1 MSTVRRAAAMTA
13 IMLGAFFATHAAYAD
28 ADADDTITLMVGGID
43 KIIYLPAILAKRL
56 GYFEQ
61 PGLDVSVVT
70 EPAGVNAEDELI
82 AGAVQG
88 VVGFYDHTI
97 DLQSKGTDVESLVQF
112 ASAPGEVEL
121 IAASHAG
128 DIKTPADFKGKSLGV
143 TGLGSSTDFLTQYLA
158 KKFGLARSDYRL
170 LPVDAG
176 KTFINAMRAHRIVAG
191 MTTEPTVS
199 ELLANREAKVLIDLR
214 TEAGTRE
221 ALGGPYPAGCLYMRA
236 AWVNEH
242 PDAARKLAHAFV
254 RVLQYIH
261 THSAEQIVAQLPRSY
276 YQNRKAL
283 YVGALEAY
291 RHTFSTDGRMPAD
304 GPRTVLGILSTIDPS
319 VKATDIDL
327 SKTYT
332 TAYLDD
338 SDDSEK

>member
-1 MSTVRRAAAMTA
+1 MTNVRRAAAVVA
-13 IMLGAFFATHAAYAD
+13 LVLGASSVTRAAY
-28 ADADDTITLMVGGID
+28 ADDTITLMVGGID

-61 PGLDVSVVT
+61 PGLDVDVVT

-97 DLQSKGTDVESLVQF
+97 DLQSKGTEVESLVQF
-112 ASAPGEVEL
+112 SSAPGEVEL
-121 IAASHAG
+121 VAASHAAQ
-128 DIKTPADFKGKSLGV
+128 IKTPADFKGKSLGV
-143 TGLGSSTDFLTQYLA
+143 TGLGSSTDFLTQYLT
-158 KKFGLARSDYRL
+158 KKFGLNRSDYRL

-176 KTFINAMRAHRIVAG
+176 KTFIDAMRSHRIVAG
-191 MTTEPTVS
+191 MTTDPTAS
-199 ELLANREAKVLIDLR
+199 ELLASGEAKVLIDLR
-214 TEAGTRE
+214 TEVGTRE
-221 ALGGPYPAGCLYMRA
+221 TLGGLYPAGCLYMRA
-236 AWVNEH
+236 AWVSEH

-254 RVLQYIH
+254 RALQYIH

-276 YQNRKAL
+276 YEKRKAL
-283 YVGALEAY
+283 YVAALKAY
-291 RHTFSTDGRMPAD
+291 RPAFSIDGRMPAG
-304 GPRTVLGILSTIDPS
+304 GPRTVLAIMSTIDPS

-332 TAYLDD
+332 TAYLD
-338 SDDSEK
+338 EPAK

>member
-1 MSTVRRAAAMTA
+1 MSTVRRAAAMA
-13 IMLGAFFATHAAYAD
+13 ALVLGASWATRAAYAD
-28 ADADDTITLMVGGID
+28 ESITLMVGGID

-61 PGLDVSVVT
+61 PGLDVDVVT

-112 ASAPGEVEL
+112 SSAPGEVEL
-121 IAASHAG
+121 VAASHAA

-143 TGLGSSTDFLTQYLA
+143 TGLGSSTDFLTQYLT
-158 KKFGLARSDYRL
+158 KKFGLDRSDYRL

-176 KTFINAMRAHRIVAG
+176 KTFIDAMRSHRIVAG
-191 MTTEPTVS
+191 MTTDPTAS
-199 ELLANREAKVLIDLR
+199 ELISSGEAKVLIDLR
-214 TEAGTRE
+214 TEVGTRE
-221 ALGGPYPAGCLYMRA
+221 TLGGLYPAGCLYMRA

-254 RVLQYIH
+254 RALQYIH

-276 YQNRKAL
+276 YEKRKAL
-283 YVGALEAY
+283 YVAALKGY
-291 RHTFSTDGRMPAD
+291 RPAFSIDGRMPAG
-304 GPRTVLGILSTIDPS
+304 GPRTVLAIMSTIDPS

-332 TAYLDD
+332 TAYLD
-338 SDDSEK
+338 EPAK

>member
-1 MSTVRRAAAMTA
+1 MSTVRRATAMAALV
-13 IMLGAFFATHAAYAD
+13 LGACWATRAAYAEE
-28 ADADDTITLMVGGID
+28 TITLMVGGIE
-43 KIIYLPAILAKRL
+43 KIIYLPALLAKQL

-61 PGLDVSVVT
+61 PGLDVNVVT

-97 DLQSKGTDVESLVQF
+97 DLQSKGTEVESLVQF

-121 IAASHAG
+121 VAAADAA

-143 TGLGSSTDFLTQYLA
+143 TGLGSSTDFLTQYMA
-158 KKFGLARSDYRL
+158 KKFGLNRSDYHL

-176 KTFINAMRAHRIVAG
+176 MTFINAMRTHRIVAG
-191 MTTEPTVS
+191 MTTEPTAS
-199 ELLANREAKVLIDLR
+199 ELLSTGEAKVLIDLR
-214 TEAGTRE
+214 TEAATRE
-221 ALGGPYPAGCLYMRA
+221 ALGGHYPAGCLYMRA
-236 AWVNEH
+236 AWVNAH
-242 PDAARKLAHAFV
+242 ADAARKLTHAFV
-254 RVLQYIH
+254 RALQYIH

-276 YQNRKAL
+276 YGKRKAL
-283 YVGALEAY
+283 YVHALKAY
-291 RHTFSTDGRMPAD
+291 QLTFSVDGRMPAD
-304 GPRTVLGILSTIDPS
+304 GPRTVLTVMSAIDPS

-338 SDDSEK
+338 AEK